1 MSIYRRLPL
10 GVNDFKRLRE
20 RDYYYVDKTQYI
32 QVMEDTS
39 DFLFFTRPRR
49 FGKSLF
55 VSMLEE
61 YYDIK
66 AQVRYEDEFKGTW
79 IYDNPTSEKGKYQ
92 VIKFDFSKVGGGS
105 IDEVSKKFN
114 EYCSTVLE
122 SFVNKYAEEYGND
135 TIERLK
141 KTEYASTK
149 FNIIGEEAAR
159 LGYKLYVIVDEYD
172 NFTNNILN
180 EMGNEVYRSIT
191 HGMGFYRDFLK
202 LFKAMASRFI
212 LIGVSPV
219 TLDDATSGLNSYTN
233 ITSDFSFNMALGF
246 SETDVREM
254 IRYYKSVG
262 AITKDEEEIIAEMK
276 PWYDNYCFSE
286 LSLDRDPKMFNSDMV
301 LYYLSN
307 LISIGMPPE
316 DMLDPNTKT
325 NYNKIKL
332 LIDLDRI
339 DGDRKG
345 VIRTIAE
352 QGYIYTNLEDSF
364 SAEQMARPEI
374 FPSLL
379 YYYGM
384 LTIGGTR
391 GNRVKLAIPNNN
403 VRVQY
408 YNYIREIYQEENSL
422 DILQLYQIIHDA
434 AYIGEWQPLIE
445 YLTSHYKQ
453 DSSIRDTIQGEKHI
467 QGYFL
472 AYLSMSRLFITLPE
486 EEGGKGYCD
495 FLLFG
500 DEKRYPGVKH
510 SYIIELKYLK
520 TTATE
525 TEAVQQWEEA
535 IMQLRKYASDETK
548 LRLCGNTTLH
558 LIAVQMKGQEL
569 VKLAEI
575 D

>member
-1 MSIYRRLPL
+1 MSNYRRLPL

-79 IYDNPTSEKGKYQ
+79 IYDHSTSEKGKYQ

-105 IDEVSKKFN
+105 IDDVRENFN
-114 EYCSTVLE
+114 KYCGVVLN
-122 SFVNKYAEEYGND
+122 SFVDKYSEEYGSRIVNYV
-135 TIERLK
+135 TNESS
-141 KTEYASTK
+141 ASIK
-149 FNIIGEEAAR
+149 FNAIGEEAAK

-202 LFKAMASRFI
+202 LFKAIASRFI

-219 TLDDATSGLNSYTN
+219 TLDDATSGLNNFTN
-233 ITSDFSFNMALGF
+233 ITADFSFNMALGF

-286 LSLDRDPKMFNSDMV
+286 LSLERDPKMFNSDMV
-301 LYYLSN
+301 LYYLGN
-307 LISIGMPPE
+307 LIKTGMPPK

-325 NYNKIKL
+325 DYNKMKH
-332 LIDLDRI
+332 LIGLDRI

-352 QGYIYTNLEDSF
+352 QGYIYARLEGSF
-364 SAEQMARPEI
+364 PADQMARPEI

-384 LTIGGTR
+384 LTIGESDSDM
-391 GNRVKLAIPNNN
+391 VKLIIPNQN
-403 VRVQY
+403 VRTQY
-408 YNYIREIYQEENSL
+408 YDYMLEMYQEENSL
-422 DILQLYQIIHDA
+422 DVLQLNQIMRCA
-434 AYIGEWQPLIE
+434 AYDGEWQPLME

-472 AYLSMSRLFITLPE
+472 AYLCMSRLFINRPE
-486 EEGGKGYCD
+486 FESGKGYCD

-500 DEKRYPGVKH
+500 DEKRYEKVKH

-520 TTATE
+520 TTATDAE
-525 TEAVQQWEEA
+525 TAQQWEEA
-535 IMQLRKYASDETK
+535 ITQLKKYASDEKT
-548 LRLCGNTTLH
+548 LRQCGNTTLH
-558 LIAVQMKGQEL
+558 LIAVQMKGSEL
-569 VKLAEI
+569 VKLEEV
-575 D
+575 

>member
-1 MSIYRRLPL
+1 MSTYRRLPL

-55 VSMLEE
+55 VSILEE

-66 AQVRYEDEFKGTW
+66 AQVRYEEEFKDTW
-79 IYDNPTSEKGKYQ
+79 IYDHPTSEKGKYQ
-92 VIKFDFSKVGGGS
+92 VIKFDYSAVGGSGL
-105 IDEVSKKFN
+105 DDVRNKF
-114 EYCSTVLE
+114 EQYCKITLD
-122 SFVNKYAEEYGND
+122 SFADKYADEYGEE
-135 TIERLK
+135 IVKRVKSE
-141 KTEYASTK
+141 EYASNK
-149 FNIIGEEAAR
+149 FNVVGIEAKKK
-159 LGYKLYVIVDEYD
+159 GYKLYVIVDEYD

-202 LFKAMASRFI
+202 LFKAWATKFL

-219 TLDDATSGLNSYTN
+219 TLDDATSGLNNFTN
-233 ITSDFSFNMALGF
+233 ITADFTFNMALGF

-276 PWYDNYCFSE
+276 PWYDNYCFAE

-301 LYYLSN
+301 LYYLGN
-307 LISIGMPPE
+307 LMKTGMPPK

-325 NYNKIKL
+325 DYNKMKR
-332 LIDLDRI
+332 LIGLDRI

-352 QGYIYTNLEDSF
+352 QGYIYARLEGSF
-364 SAEQMARPEI
+364 PADQMARPEI

-384 LTIGGTR
+384 LTIGESDSDM
-391 GNRVKLAIPNNN
+391 VKLIIPNLN
-403 VRVQY
+403 VRTQY
-408 YNYIREIYQEENSL
+408 YDYMLEMYQEENSL
-422 DILQLYQIIHDA
+422 DVLQLNQIM
-434 AYIGEWQPLIE
+434 
-445 YLTSHYKQ
+445 T
-453 DSSIRDTIQGEKHI
+453 
-467 QGYFL
+467 
-472 AYLSMSRLFITLPE
+472 
-486 EEGGKGYCD
+486 
-495 FLLFG
+495 
-500 DEKRYPGVKH
+500 
-510 SYIIELKYLK
+510 
-520 TTATE
+520 
-525 TEAVQQWEEA
+525 
-535 IMQLRKYASDETK
+535 
-548 LRLCGNTTLH
+548 
-558 LIAVQMKGQEL
+558 
-569 VKLAEI
+569 
-575 D
+575 

>member
-1 MSIYRRLPL
+1 MSNYRRLPL
-10 GVNDFKRLRE
+10 GVNNFTDLRS
-20 RDYYYVDKTQYI
+20 DDLYYVDKTMYI

-39 DFLFFTRPRR
+39 RFLFFTRPRR

-105 IDEVSKKFN
+105 IDEIRDKFN
-114 EYCSTVLE
+114 RYCGNVLDA
-122 SFVNKYAEEYGND
+122 FVNKYSVEYGDFFTNKVYKE
-135 TIERLK
+135 T
-141 KTEYASTK
+141 YASEK
-149 FNIIGEEAAR
+149 FNIIGDQAKF

-180 EMGNEVYRSIT
+180 EMGNDVYRSIT

-219 TLDDATSGLNSYTN
+219 TLDDATSGLNNFTN
-233 ITSDFSFNMALGF
+233 ITAKYTFNMALGF

-262 AITKDEEEIIAEMK
+262 VITKDEEEIIAEMK
-276 PWYDNYCFSE
+276 PWYDNYCFAK

-301 LYYLSN
+301 LYYLGN
-307 LISIGMPPE
+307 LIETGMSPE

-325 NYNKIKL
+325 DYNKMKR
-332 LIDLDRI
+332 LIGLDSI
-339 DGDRKG
+339 DGNRKG

-352 QGYIYTNLEDSF
+352 QGYIYASLEGSF
-364 SAEQMARPEI
+364 PADQMARPEI

-391 GNRVKLAIPNNN
+391 GDRVKLAIPNNN

-408 YNYIREIYQEENSL
+408 YNYMLEMYQGENSL
-422 DILQLYQIIHDA
+422 DINGLKDSFDSA
-434 AYIGEWQPLIE
+434 AYDGEWQPLME

-472 AYLSMSRLFITLPE
+472 AYLCMSRLFITRPE
-486 EEGGKGYCD
+486 IESGKGYCD

-500 DEKRYPGVKH
+500 DEKRYTGVKH

-520 TTATE
+520 TTATD
-525 TEAVQQWEEA
+525 TEVAKQWEEA
-535 IMQLRKYASDETK
+535 ITQLKKYASDENT
-548 LRLCGNTTLH
+548 LRQCGNTTLH

-569 VKLAEI
+569 IKIVEV
-575 D
+575 

>member
-1 MSIYRRLPL
+1 MSTYRRLPL
-10 GVNDFKRLRE
+10 GVNNFKDLRS
-20 RDYYYVDKTQYI
+20 DDLYYVDKTMYI
-32 QVMEDTS
+32 KVMEETS
-39 DFLFFTRPRR
+39 HFLFFTRPRR

-66 AQVRYEDEFKGTW
+66 AQVRYEDEFKETW

-92 VIKFDFSKVGGGS
+92 VIKFDFSKVGGTT
-105 IDEVSKKFN
+105 IDEVRENFN
-114 EYCSTVLE
+114 KYCGVVLN
-122 SFVNKYAEEYGND
+122 SFVDKYSEEYGTWIANFV
-135 TIERLK
+135 TNESS
-141 KTEYASTK
+141 ASIK
-149 FNIIGEEAAR
+149 FSAIGEEAGKK
-159 LGYKLYVIVDEYD
+159 GYKLYVIVDEYD

-219 TLDDATSGLNSYTN
+219 TLDDATSGLNNFTN
-233 ITSDFSFNMALGF
+233 ITADFSFNMALGF

-301 LYYLSN
+301 LYYLGN
-307 LISIGMPPE
+307 LMKTGIPPK

-325 NYNKIKL
+325 DYNKMKR
-332 LIDLDRI
+332 LIGLDRI

-352 QGYIYTNLEDSF
+352 QGYIYARLEGSF
-364 SAEQMARPEI
+364 PADQMARPEI

-391 GNRVKLAIPNNN
+391 GERVKLVIPNNN

-408 YNYIREIYQEENSL
+408 YNYMLEMYQGENGL
-422 DILQLYQIIHDA
+422 NTQDLGDAIENA
-434 AYIGEWQPLIE
+434 AYDGVWQPLME

-472 AYLSMSRLFITLPE
+472 AYLGMSRLFITLPE
-486 EEGGKGYCD
+486 EESGKGYCD

-520 TTATE
+520 TTATDAE
-525 TEAVQQWEEA
+525 VAQQWEEA
-535 IMQLRKYASDETK
+535 IMQLKKYASDEKK

-569 VKLAEI
+569 VKMMEI
-575 D
+575 